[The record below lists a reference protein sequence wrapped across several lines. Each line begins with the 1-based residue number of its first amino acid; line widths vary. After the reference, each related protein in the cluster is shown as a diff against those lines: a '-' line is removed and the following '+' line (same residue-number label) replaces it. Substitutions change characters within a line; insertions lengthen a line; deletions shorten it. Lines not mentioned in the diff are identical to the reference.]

1 LINSRLGFE
10 FKTYSWYFWG
20 QNLTNE
26 RYLAY
31 GNPDSS
37 FGKNVRMSLPS
48 TMGITLKAKF

>member
-1 LINSRLGFE
+1 MN
-10 FKTYSWYFWG
+10 KYSVYFWG

-37 FGKNVRMSLPS
+37 LGTNVRMASPMTL
-48 TMGITLKAKF
+48 GVTLKAKF